1 MIAKILTYTIINV
14 KNLIRIAC
22 RAKINKKMA
31 VQQKTVND
39 RSLDSLLGMVERNEI
54 NVEKSGMMTREIHKD
69 KVSQIKVV
77 WRNLT

>member
-1 MIAKILTYTIINV
+1 MIS
-14 KNLIRIAC
+14 
-22 RAKINKKMA
+22 
-31 VQQKTVND
+31 
-39 RSLDSLLGMVERNEI
+39 SLDSLLGMVERNEI

>member
-14 KNLIRIAC
+14 KNLIPIAC